1 MLVERFT
8 SMFAIFN
15 LQLQHEVMRFK
26 QVHIWHVVWGLV
38 GLFLVVVV
46 PAMSLI
52 DSAASFEKRCT
63 DIDSSGALWTGLK
76 SQDVTCFSA
85 FAFTI
90 GTPQSAPT
98 DTQYEELAT
107 KVFGHAPTLGQ
118 IAGLRRLHFEASTLI
133 VATLNDQVK
142 SDTADPGSLVRK
154 LPAAEKQSRLERQ
167 QTRLAGI
174 QMVGELAPSFQL
186 LDLTNTIVETG
197 AIVWIAPSRCSK
209 RDDEIHANIKPATST
224 VQVENSTL
232 KLAQVPIVTTAD
244 LGTELKMM
252 WAFQRRGLAMDNCRL
267 LDWHIHELW
276 LQSMLNAMTRDC
288 STGYHAVKTEQVI
301 KADRELWTILAR
313 ENNHQSLRPVN
324 DVPVLNAA
332 VKTLVTDPR
341 VTMFLLPV
349 PANSVKAP
357 SAPQQGNAKASG
369 DPPKLQPGNNA
380 NKKRKVTRAQK
391 ACPSE
396 LKEFNLRMSQGSTS
410 GPICWG
416 YNLKAG
422 CPNETSNQNGQQRCK
437 RGYHACANC
446 HKFGHSVISCRAL
459 KPKP

>member
-1 MLVERFT
+1 
-8 SMFAIFN
+8 
-15 LQLQHEVMRFK
+15 
-26 QVHIWHVVWGLV
+26 
-38 GLFLVVVV
+38 
-46 PAMSLI
+46 MSLI

-98 DTQYEELAT
+98 DTQYEELAK

-224 VQVENSTL
+224 VQVEN
-232 KLAQVPIVTTAD
+232 
-244 LGTELKMM
+244 
-252 WAFQRRGLAMDNCRL
+252 
-267 LDWHIHELW
+267 
-276 LQSMLNAMTRDC
+276 
-288 STGYHAVKTEQVI
+288 
-301 KADRELWTILAR
+301 
-313 ENNHQSLRPVN
+313 
-324 DVPVLNAA
+324 
-332 VKTLVTDPR
+332 
-341 VTMFLLPV
+341 
-349 PANSVKAP
+349 
-357 SAPQQGNAKASG
+357 
-369 DPPKLQPGNNA
+369 
-380 NKKRKVTRAQK
+380 
-391 ACPSE
+391 
-396 LKEFNLRMSQGSTS
+396 
-410 GPICWG
+410 
-416 YNLKAG
+416 
-422 CPNETSNQNGQQRCK
+422 
-437 RGYHACANC
+437 
-446 HKFGHSVISCRAL
+446 
-459 KPKP
+459 